1 MTKIRQGCEG
11 GRTFIL
17 SFSPRLAAV
26 ADLPWRPADEVARF
40 QVRFMETCL
49 AVPGSVSFV
58 AED

>member
-1 MTKIRQGCEG
+1 
-11 GRTFIL
+11 
-17 SFSPRLAAV
+17 LAAV